1 MAGPTIRRV
10 QLGKELRRLREAAG
24 MSRPAAAAAIKT
36 SKSRLAAI
44 ELGRNVVSYSELIV
58 LLRDHY
64 HGTEEQLA
72 ALEEIRE
79 EASQRG
85 WWSTYAL
92 PENLGTYVGLES
104 DASSLRCFDL
114 ESIPGLLQTEAYMRT
129 MCTIETRLSAREVE
143 RRVAARLRRQE
154 RLTGPHPLQLSA
166 VISEGALLR
175 CAGDRRLAAGQLARL
190 IEVAAW
196 PNIELRVIP
205 FSLGLHVGMAGPF
218 SLLGFPDGLLPDIA
232 HHEYVVGGHEIDDA
246 SVVSQLSTVFS
257 ELRGQALGPNESLA
271 MITQLAE
278 HQREQAKEG
287 THGT

>member
-1 MAGPTIRRV
+1 
-10 QLGKELRRLREAAG
+10 
-24 MSRPAAAAAIKT
+24 MSRPEAAAAIKT

-64 HGTEEQLA
+64 HAEEQLA

-85 WWSTYAL
+85 WWSTYGL
-92 PENLGTYVGLES
+92 PEGLSTYVGLES
-104 DASSLRCFDL
+104 DATSLRCFEL
-114 ESIPGLLQTEAYMRT
+114 EVMPGLLQTEEYMRT
-129 MCTIETRLSAREVE
+129 VCTIETRLSANEVE

-154 RLTGPHPLQLSA
+154 RLAGLNPLQLSA
-166 VISEGALLR
+166 VFSEGALLR
-175 CAGDRRLAAGQLARL
+175 CARDGRLAAGQLARL

-205 FSLGLHVGMAGPF
+205 FGLGLHVGMAGPF
-218 SLLGFPDGLLPDIA
+218 SLLSFPDGLLPDIA
-232 HHEYVVGGHEIDDA
+232 HQEYIVGGHEIDDA

-271 MITQLAE
+271 MIAQLAE
-278 HQREQAKEG
+278 H
-287 THGT
+287 

>member
-10 QLGKELRRLREAAG
+10 QLGIELRRLREAAG
-24 MSRPAAAAAIKT
+24 MSRPEAAAAIKT

-64 HGTEEQLA
+64 HAEDQLA

-85 WWSTYAL
+85 WWSTYGL
-92 PENLGTYVGLES
+92 PEGLSTYVGLES
-104 DASSLRCFDL
+104 DASSLRCFEL
-114 ESIPGLLQTEAYMRT
+114 EVMPGLLQTEAYMRT
-129 MCTIETRLSAREVE
+129 AWTIDTRLSAKEVE
-143 RRVAARLRRQE
+143 RKIAARLRRQE
-154 RLTGPHPLQLSA
+154 RLAGSNPLQLTA

-175 CAGDRRLAAGQLARL
+175 CAHDERLAAGQLARL

-196 PNIELRVIP
+196 PHIELRVIP
-205 FSLGLHVGMAGPF
+205 FGLGLHVGMAGPF
-218 SLLGFPDGLLPDIA
+218 SLLSFPDGLLPDIA
-232 HHEYVVGGHEIDDA
+232 HHEYIVGGHEIDDA

-271 MITQLAE
+271 MIAQLAE
-278 HQREQAKEG
+278 HQRE
-287 THGT
+287 